1 MPMIR
6 VEGPQN
12 EERSGAESTESSRG
26 RFVAHT
32 KRMLSMK
39 KSSRLWWLHGAILLS
54 AVIGCKNC
62 GNSCGGPGGASA
74 TGTMP
79 YGGGSPI
86 ASGGPMTYSSSSM
99 PYQGGTASSGTPSFP
114 AGGQTPGYSMPNSS
128 SGLTPGAGGF
138 GR

>member
-1 MPMIR
+1 
-6 VEGPQN
+6 
-12 EERSGAESTESSRG
+12 
-26 RFVAHT
+26 
-32 KRMLSMK
+32 MLSMK

-62 GNSCGGPGGASA
+62 SNSCGGPGGAPA

-86 ASGGPMTYSSSSM
+86 ASGGPMTYSSSAL
-99 PYQGGTASSGTPSFP
+99 GGAGTSGAPSFP
-114 AGGQTPGYSMPNSS
+114 AGQTPGYSMPNMS
-128 SGLTPGAGGF
+128 SGITPGTGGL